1 MQVELELSV
10 DLVFHS
16 STIEDASPP
25 TCSIPW
31 NGSYL
36 VPSPKK
42 MDISLLP
49 GCSVS
54 DSREGHSLTY
64 YWFYILEWTFG

>member
-16 STIEDASPP
+16 STIEDASSP